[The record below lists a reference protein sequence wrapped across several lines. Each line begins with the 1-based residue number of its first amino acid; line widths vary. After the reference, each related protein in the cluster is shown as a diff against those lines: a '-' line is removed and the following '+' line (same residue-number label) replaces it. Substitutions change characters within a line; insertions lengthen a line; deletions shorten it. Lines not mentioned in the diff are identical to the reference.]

1 MITLP
6 TRTLFPAADNQMIPP
21 PIILIQGESQ
31 GREISITMMDGDGTP
46 LDLTAAA
53 AVALYYTKPDGT
65 EEQLPCTVEN
75 AAGGTVSVTFTSSS
89 CAVAGDMRQVI
100 LRITW
105 SDASNSRYVGPR
117 IHVAPSPSDTA
128 AESSNEFA
136 LLDQLIIQAQE
147 AIGDAGEA
155 ASAANTAAGAANDA
169 KNAANTAAGAANAAA
184 TAANT
189 AKDAAN
195 TAAGAANAAAGA
207 ANTAAGAAN
216 TAADRANQ
224 AAEDA
229 EAVLD
234 GAVTS
239 VNGRTGAVTLTA
251 ADVGAVAAG
260 EAVTSVNGKTGAVAL
275 AAADVGAL
283 PTAGGTMTGPLNAKE
298 VVICDGTLYPSVD
311 YKADFDGPVKAQALA
326 NMERNIM
333 YFRNW
338 CLDTEYYENYLL
350 PDPDTGRTKNGN
362 YSILTTKET
371 ADYVV
376 AQGTS
381 GGWLYQKWS
390 SGKAVCS
397 RTISNT
403 PTVISGANSVTV
415 TLPFSFASTSYTVQI
430 TKAANG
436 FLVTD
441 VIDANG
447 AQNSGHTAGSFIVT
461 YKYSSGTAYPVS
473 FNVSVA
479 GSWK

>member
-6 TRTLFPAADNQMIPP
+6 TRTLFPAADNQVIPP

-53 AVALYYTKPDGT
+53 AVALYCTKPDGT
-65 EEQLPCTVEN
+65 EEQLPCVVED
-75 AAGGTVSVTFTSSS
+75 AANGTVSVAFTSSS

-239 VNGRTGAVTLTA
+239 VNGRTGAVTL
-251 ADVGAVAAG
+251 
-260 EAVTSVNGKTGAVAL
+260 

-283 PTAGGTMTGPLNAKE
+283 PATGGTMTGPLVLGGNVTINA
-298 VVICDGTLYPSVD
+298 
-311 YKADFDGPVKAQALA
+311 
-326 NMERNIM
+326 
-333 YFRNW
+333 
-338 CLDTEYYENYLL
+338 
-350 PDPDTGRTKNGN
+350 
-362 YSILTTKET
+362 
-371 ADYVV
+371 
-376 AQGTS
+376 
-381 GGWLYQKWS
+381 GGF
-390 SGKAVCS
+390 
-397 RTISNT
+397 
-403 PTVISGANSVTV
+403 SGANQILYPALNTLFVGNDEHATHIASSGAILANRNSTSYEMWDAGNLPYEIGDWTPTFGVVEGSGTAPTV
-415 TLPFSFASTSYTVQI
+415 TYTSHNGRYIRIGKLVFVNFAIRGAITAAGTGYALVNGLPFSFGGT
-430 TKAANG
+430 G
-436 FLVTD
+436 FHYIGLAENLYGFDPTP
-441 VIDANG
+441 N
-447 AQNSGHTAGSFIVT
+447 
-461 YKYSSGTAYPVS
+461 TAYIYRG
-473 FNVSVA
+473 A
-479 GSWK
+479 YIRIQAEGGGSAARFATATTMYLSGSGCYELSE

>member
-6 TRTLFPAADNQMIPP
+6 TRTLFPAADNQVIPP

-65 EEQLPCTVEN
+65 EEQLPCTVED
-75 AAGGTVSVTFTSSS
+75 AAGGTVSVAFTSSS

-117 IHVAPSPSDTA
+117 IHVAPSPSDDA

-169 KNAANTAAGAANAAA
+169 K
-184 TAANT
+184 
-189 AKDAAN
+189 D
-195 TAAGAANAAAGA
+195 A

-216 TAADRANQ
+216 TAASAANAAAGAANTAKDAAAAAAGTANAAASAANTAAGAANTAAAAANQ

-229 EAVLD
+229 EAVLE
-234 GAVTS
+234 G
-239 VNGRTGAVTLTA
+239 
-251 ADVGAVAAG
+251 
-260 EAVTSVNGKTGAVAL
+260 AVTSVNGKTGAVTL

-283 PTAGGTMTGPLNAKE
+283 PATGGTMTGPLNAKD
-298 VVICDGTLYPSVD
+298 VAICDGTLYPSVD
-311 YKADFDGPVKAQALA
+311 YKAEFSGDIKAQVLA
-326 NMERNIM
+326 NMERNIV

-338 CLDTEYYENYLL
+338 CTDNTGFYENYLT
-350 PDPDTGRTKNGN
+350 PDPDTGRTSNGN
-362 YSILTTKET
+362 YKLLTTKET
-371 ADYVV
+371 ADYVA

-381 GGWLYQKWS
+381 GGWAYRKWNSGIAECWLAGSTSLIYDNVANNLYRGYGAVTFPFTFYTRPVVVYSCYLTNGYDW
-390 SGKAVCS
+390 SGKAVVS
-397 RTISNT
+397 TSSFSFYGVSQSSLAST
-403 PTVISGANSVTV
+403 TSVTI
-415 TLPFSFASTSYTVQI
+415 Y
-430 TKAANG
+430 
-436 FLVTD
+436 
-441 VIDANG
+441 
-447 AQNSGHTAGSFIVT
+447 
-461 YKYSSGTAYPVS
+461 AY
-473 FNVSVA
+473 A
-479 GSWK
+479 IGRWK

>member
-6 TRTLFPAADNQMIPP
+6 TRTLFPAADNQVIPP

-65 EEQLPCTVEN
+65 EEQLPCTVED
-75 AAGGTVSVTFTSSS
+75 AAGGTVSVAFTSSS

-136 LLDQLIIQAQE
+136 LLDQLISQAQE
-147 AIGDAGEA
+147 AIEDAGEA
-155 ASAANTAAGAANDA
+155 TSAANTAAGAVNDA
-169 KNAANTAAGAANAAA
+169 KDAANTAASAANAAA

-207 ANTAAGAAN
+207 ANTATGAAN

-239 VNGRTGAVTLTA
+239 VNGKNGAVT
-251 ADVGAVAAG
+251 
-260 EAVTSVNGKTGAVAL
+260 L

-283 PTAGGTMTGPLNAKE
+283 PTAGGE
-298 VVICDGTLYPSVD
+298 
-311 YKADFDGPVKAQALA
+311 
-326 NMERNIM
+326 
-333 YFRNW
+333 
-338 CLDTEYYENYLL
+338 
-350 PDPDTGRTKNGN
+350 
-362 YSILTTKET
+362 
-371 ADYVV
+371 
-376 AQGTS
+376 
-381 GGWLYQKWS
+381 
-390 SGKAVCS
+390 
-397 RTISNT
+397 
-403 PTVISGANSVTV
+403 ISGDLNVQGNMAIKGKNIASFEVDQGITPDGWTYCKRSNGLYELWIRKDMGTVEMTHNTSYDIFYANLSI
-415 TLPFSFASTSYTVQI
+415 TLPSDVATVRCAHVNTKTNGYCYGDVSGVSESKIDYRLISATSASP
-430 TKAANG
+430 
-436 FLVTD
+436 D
-441 VIDANG
+441 VEMMVYVLATY
-447 AQNSGHTAGSFIVT
+447 SMTA
-461 YKYSSGTAYPVS
+461 SS
-473 FNVSVA
+473 
-479 GSWK
+479 

>member
-6 TRTLFPAADNQMIPP
+6 TRTLFPAADNQVIPP

-65 EEQLPCTVEN
+65 EEQLPCVVED
-75 AAGGTVSVTFTSSS
+75 AANGTVSVTVTSSS

-100 LRITW
+100 IRITW
-105 SDASNSRYVGPR
+105 SGASNSRYVGQR
-117 IHVAPSPSDTA
+117 IHVVPSPSDGA

-147 AIGDAGEA
+147 VIGDAGEA

-229 EAVLD
+229 EAVLE
-234 GAVTS
+234 G
-239 VNGRTGAVTLTA
+239 
-251 ADVGAVAAG
+251 
-260 EAVTSVNGKTGAVAL
+260 AVTSVNGKTGAVTL

-283 PTAGGTMTGPLNAKE
+283 STAGGTMTGPLVLDGNVTINA
-298 VVICDGTLYPSVD
+298 
-311 YKADFDGPVKAQALA
+311 
-326 NMERNIM
+326 
-333 YFRNW
+333 
-338 CLDTEYYENYLL
+338 
-350 PDPDTGRTKNGN
+350 
-362 YSILTTKET
+362 
-371 ADYVV
+371 
-376 AQGTS
+376 
-381 GGWLYQKWS
+381 GGF
-390 SGKAVCS
+390 
-397 RTISNT
+397 
-403 PTVISGANSVTV
+403 SGANQILYPALNTLFVGNDEHETHIASSGAILANRNSTSYEMWDAGNLPYEIGNWTPTFGVVEGSGTAPTV
-415 TLPFSFASTSYTVQI
+415 TYTGHDGRYIRIGKLVFVNFTIRGAITAAGTGYALVNGLPFSFGGT
-430 TKAANG
+430 G
-436 FLVTD
+436 FHYIGLAENLYGFDPTP
-441 VIDANG
+441 N
-447 AQNSGHTAGSFIVT
+447 
-461 YKYSSGTAYPVS
+461 TAYIYRG
-473 FNVSVA
+473 A
-479 GSWK
+479 YIRIQAEGGGSAAKFATATTMYLSGSGCYELSE

>member
-1 MITLP
+1 MIELHN
-6 TRTLFPAADNQMIPP
+6 RIMASEADNGGAAKPLL
-21 PIILIQGESQ
+21 LIQGESS
-31 GREISITMMDGDGTP
+31 GRKLTMTLLNGGTP

-65 EEQLPCTVEN
+65 EEQLPCVVED
-75 AAGGTVSVTFTSSS
+75 AANGTVSVTFTSSS

-117 IHVAPSPSDTA
+117 IHVAPSPSDDA

-169 KNAANTAAGAANAAA
+169 KNAANTAAGEANAAA

-239 VNGRTGAVTLTA
+239 VNG
-251 ADVGAVAAG
+251 
-260 EAVTSVNGKTGAVAL
+260 KTGAVAL

-283 PTAGGTMTGPLNAKE
+283 PAAGGE
-298 VVICDGTLYPSVD
+298 
-311 YKADFDGPVKAQALA
+311 
-326 NMERNIM
+326 
-333 YFRNW
+333 
-338 CLDTEYYENYLL
+338 
-350 PDPDTGRTKNGN
+350 
-362 YSILTTKET
+362 
-371 ADYVV
+371 
-376 AQGTS
+376 
-381 GGWLYQKWS
+381 
-390 SGKAVCS
+390 
-397 RTISNT
+397 
-403 PTVISGANSVTV
+403 ISGDLNVQGNMAIKGKNIASFEVDQGITPDGWTYCKRSNGLYELWIRKDMGTVEMTHNTSYDVFYANLSI
-415 TLPFSFASTSYTVQI
+415 TLPSDVAAVRCVNMNTKTNGYCYGDVSGVSESKIDYRLISATSANPDVEMMVYVLATYSMDASS
-430 TKAANG
+430 
-436 FLVTD
+436 
-441 VIDANG
+441 
-447 AQNSGHTAGSFIVT
+447 
-461 YKYSSGTAYPVS
+461 
-473 FNVSVA
+473 
-479 GSWK
+479 

>member
-6 TRTLFPAADNQMIPP
+6 TRTLFPAADNQVIPP

-65 EEQLPCTVEN
+65 EEQLPCTVEDT
-75 AAGGTVSVTFTSSS
+75 AGGTVSVAFTSSS

-147 AIGDAGEA
+147 AIGGADEA
-155 ASAANTAAGAANDA
+155 ASAANTAAGTVNDA
-169 KNAANTAAGAANAAA
+169 KDAANTAASAANAAA

-195 TAAGAANAAAGA
+195 AAAGAANAAASA

-216 TAADRANQ
+216 TAADRANR

-229 EAVLD
+229 EAVLQ
-234 GAVTS
+234 G
-239 VNGRTGAVTLTA
+239 
-251 ADVGAVAAG
+251 
-260 EAVTSVNGKTGAVAL
+260 AVTSVNGKTGAVTL

-283 PTAGGTMTGPLNAKE
+283 PTAGGE
-298 VVICDGTLYPSVD
+298 
-311 YKADFDGPVKAQALA
+311 
-326 NMERNIM
+326 
-333 YFRNW
+333 
-338 CLDTEYYENYLL
+338 
-350 PDPDTGRTKNGN
+350 
-362 YSILTTKET
+362 
-371 ADYVV
+371 
-376 AQGTS
+376 
-381 GGWLYQKWS
+381 
-390 SGKAVCS
+390 
-397 RTISNT
+397 
-403 PTVISGANSVTV
+403 ISGDLNVQGNMAIKGKNIASFEVDQGITPDGWTYCKRSNGLYELWIRKDMGTV
-415 TLPFSFASTSYTVQI
+415 EMTHNTSYDVFYANLSIALPSDVATVRCANVN
-430 TKAANG
+430 TKTNG
-436 FLVTD
+436 YCYGD
-441 VIDANG
+441 VSGVSESKIDYRLISATS
-447 AQNSGHTAGSFIVT
+447 ASPDVEMMVYVLATYSMTA
-461 YKYSSGTAYPVS
+461 SS
-473 FNVSVA
+473 
-479 GSWK
+479 

>member
-6 TRTLFPAADNQMIPP
+6 TRTLFPAADNQVIPP

-65 EEQLPCTVEN
+65 EEQLPCVVEDAEN
-75 AAGGTVSVTFTSSS
+75 GTVSVTFTSSS
-89 CAVAGDMRQVI
+89 CAVDGDMRQVI
-100 LRITW
+100 IRITW
-105 SDASNSRYVGPR
+105 NDASNSRYVGPR
-117 IHVAPSPSDTA
+117 IHVAPSPSDDA
-128 AESSNEFA
+128 ADSSNEFA

-147 AIGDAGEA
+147 VIGDAGEA
-155 ASAANTAAGAANDA
+155 ASAANTAAGAANTA
-169 KNAANTAAGAANAAA
+169 ANAANTAAGAANTAA
-184 TAANT
+184 TAANA

-195 TAAGAANAAAGA
+195 TATGAANTAAGA

-239 VNGRTGAVTLTA
+239 VNGKTGAVT
-251 ADVGAVAAG
+251 
-260 EAVTSVNGKTGAVAL
+260 L

-283 PTAGGTMTGPLNAKE
+283 PTSGGTMTGPLNAKE
-298 VVICDGTLYPSVD
+298 VVICDGTLHPSVD
-311 YKADFDGPVKAQALA
+311 YKADFDGPVKAQVLA

-338 CLDTEYYENYLL
+338 CLDTEYYENYLM
-350 PDPDTGRTKNGN
+350 PDPDAGRTANGN

-381 GGWLYQKWS
+381 GGWTYRKWANGTAECWFYGYNSLTYDNEANGLYRGYGAVTFPFAFYARPVVVYSCYLTNGYDW
-390 SGKAVCS
+390 SGKV
-397 RTISNT
+397 
-403 PTVISGANSVTV
+403 V
-415 TLPFSFASTSYTVQI
+415 ASTS
-430 TKAANG
+430 G
-436 FLVTD
+436 FTFYG
-441 VIDANG
+441 ISQTSIESTTSA
-447 AQNSGHTAGSFIVT
+447 TI
-461 YKYSSGTAYPVS
+461 YAY
-473 FNVSVA
+473 A
-479 GSWK
+479 IGQWK